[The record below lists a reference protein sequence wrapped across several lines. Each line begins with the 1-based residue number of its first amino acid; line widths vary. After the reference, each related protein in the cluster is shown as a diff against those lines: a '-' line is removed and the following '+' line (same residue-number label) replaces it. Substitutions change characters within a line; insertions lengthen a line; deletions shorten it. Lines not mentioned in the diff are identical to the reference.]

1 MIWAIISLI
10 IFVILFG
17 WWGILWFALLVG
29 IFTLLLLSGKKPIQ
43 PIQKNTQN
51 ISNQPTTNTNDIKC
65 PMCGSTQLTANK
77 KGFSVG
83 QAVAGGI
90 IGGAI
95 GMNKVKITCLKC
107 GNTFNPGQGQ

>member
-1 MIWAIISLI
+1 
-10 IFVILFG
+10 
-17 WWGILWFALLVG
+17 
-29 IFTLLLLSGKKPIQ
+29 
-43 PIQKNTQN
+43 
-51 ISNQPTTNTNDIKC
+51 
-65 PMCGSTQLTANK
+65 MCGSTQLTANK

-95 GMNKVKITCLKC
+95 GMNKIKITCLKC